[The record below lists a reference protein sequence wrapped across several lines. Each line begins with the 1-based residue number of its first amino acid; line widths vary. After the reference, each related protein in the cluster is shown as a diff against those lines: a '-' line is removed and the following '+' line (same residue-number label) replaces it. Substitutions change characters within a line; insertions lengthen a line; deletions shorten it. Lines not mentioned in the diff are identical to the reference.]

1 MPDRSV
7 RFLPQFFDE
16 LDSQLPDQRSAD
28 GAPSAADFLLY
39 DLPSI
44 RDLLAS
50 DFERYTLAVPEAG
63 PVRAFIGAGNLVSS
77 VAIYAYLDDEDTV
90 AVVAIDIYLAAD

>member
-1 MPDRSV
+1 M
-7 RFLPQFFDE
+7 
-16 LDSQLPDQRSAD
+16 
-28 GAPSAADFLLY
+28 
-39 DLPSI
+39 
-44 RDLLAS
+44 
-50 DFERYTLAVPEAG
+50 PEAG

>member
-16 LDSQLPDQRSAD
+16 LDSQLPDQRGAD
-28 GAPSAADFLLY
+28 GSPSAADFLLY

-50 DFERYTLAVPEAG
+50 DFERYTLAVPETG
-63 PVRAFIGAGNLVSS
+63 PVRAFIAAGNLVSS

-90 AVVAIDIYLAAD
+90 AVVAIDIHLAAD

>member
-7 RFLPQFFDE
+7 R
-16 LDSQLPDQRSAD
+16 
-28 GAPSAADFLLY
+28 
-39 DLPSI
+39 
-44 RDLLAS
+44 
-50 DFERYTLAVPEAG
+50 
-63 PVRAFIGAGNLVSS
+63 RAFIGAGNLVSS